1 MERLGGYVSSD
12 SSESENDNNVACDKT
27 KNISAAEAAA
37 ATETT
42 ISATVAK
49 RAKVDTAPEVDITTL
64 QVAKQQ
70 DEIARFEKETI
81 YDRKQNH
88 LTGFI

>member
-37 ATETT
+37 AETT